1 MKNIWI
7 QIFLQ
12 DFYAEYSAI
21 ILARVEKFYFKGT
34 LIFYL
39 KKNWIIS
46 GGDKIRNYEVKVND
60 GFRHARTHVRKKN

>member
-7 QIFLQ
+7 QVFLQ

-21 ILARVEKFYFKGT
+21 ILVRVEKFYFKGT

-46 GGDKIRNYEVKVND
+46 GGDKIRN
-60 GFRHARTHVRKKN
+60 